1 MSHWG
6 SYFDNRPLFQIMS
19 PDPLEQAADKAV
31 AEEIE
36 ALRSSI
42 PSPFRVATADERQA
56 MGIGATDQ
64 LVSHKPGVKTSEFW
78 LLVLVIIGAWAP
90 VYLAGMEPQWAA
102 ALNTVSGI
110 AWAYC
115 RALVKAS

>member
-1 MSHWG
+1 
-6 SYFDNRPLFQIMS
+6 MS
-19 PDPLEQAADKAV
+19 PSDPLEQAADQAV
-31 AEEIE
+31 ADELQ
-36 ALRSSI
+36 APGANAVPL

-90 VYLAGMEPQWAA
+90 VYLAGMEPRWAA

-115 RALVKAS
+115 RSLVKAS